1 MYITIL
7 NEGNSV
13 PPKMDK
19 KLSDYLMRRCKIH
32 PHKVKINKKLAQ
44 KYKNKKLDQNNSSSE
59 SPEITPEEIESV
71 KRLVI
76 VSVKLLVANWI
87 NKFVDAKLNEYTVNT
102 MTRYKTNKVLYDY
115 IRNQIDQVYIKHPNY
130 RKCSVEQFKKES
142 IWNYLLSEFR
152 DKSKKEIAN
161 ELAWYGVDEVILFAC
176 SEFIPLPGSVVLAVP
191 VKMGL
196 SYVGCKFG
204 NALYELPF
212 EFDGNMITVGLSLS
226 VLKYSERGD
235 NIIKFIFTN
244 KLYILSALL
253 FIIICLII
261 GDRGP
266 VLYLGTVMASVYILF
281 VKKLKTYVIILSCL
295 IAILLMFLIRETRGT
310 SSSISSGGIASFFEN
325 SNESLLGVNS
335 LWNVFVDLTD
345 IHNEMTIGYEYVQK
359 KGVIY
364 PEKIVIVPFYP
375 IPKVPS
381 ILSNLL
387 YEKSFNDISSG
398 KVIQQYVSS
407 AIIWN
412 SGTHCVMDI
421 YIHWGIVGVFLFFF
435 VFGFFVGTIYKQS
448 THNLFCT
455 IIYIAIIAESIYLPR
470 SSILSIVR
478 TVVYVTMTIYICV
491 KCCKKEIIIKESK
504 CHQF

>member
-1 MYITIL
+1 MKYFIFFIISFILYIYAPNEYSQSYCCGLTIMFLVECFLLFRKEYNSRSLVSFNILFLSSFFFVTYVYPSFIYGTSNETITSVGALVLNPKYITRAVALSHLAINVYFCGFIL
-7 NEGNSV
+7 VSNKQESNQLQFNGLTDN
-13 PPKMDK
+13 
-19 KLSDYLMRRCKIH
+19 KII
-32 PHKVKINKKLAQ
+32 K
-44 KYKNKKLDQNNSSSE
+44 E
-59 SPEITPEEIESV
+59 SMLQLIY
-71 KRLVI
+71 I
-76 VSVKLLVANWI
+76 VLFALTLI
-87 NKFVDAKLNEYTVNT
+87 
-102 MTRYKTNKVLYDY
+102 
-115 IRNQIDQVYIKHPNY
+115 IYIKH
-130 RKCSVEQFKKES
+130 
-142 IWNYLLSEFR
+142 LLSS
-152 DKSKKEIAN
+152 DSIA
-161 ELAWYGVDEVILFAC
+161 VIESPF
-176 SEFIPLPGSVVLAVP
+176 V
-191 VKMGL
+191 
-196 SYVGCKFG
+196 YD
-204 NALYELPF
+204 LYRIVF
-212 EFDGNMITVGLSLS
+212 TVGLSLS

>member
-13 PPKMDK
+13 PPKMNK
-19 KLSDYLMRRCKIH
+19 QLSDYLVRRCKIH
-32 PHKVKINKKLAQ
+32 PHKVKINAKLAQ
-44 KYKNKKLDQNNSSSE
+44 KYKNKNLDQNNSSSE

-212 EFDGNMITVGLSLS
+212 EFDGNMITVGLSFSPAGFVLS
-226 VLKYSERGD
+226 HM
-235 NIIKFIFTN
+235 
-244 KLYILSALL
+244 KLYVFREDNQLVAINLKDPPKKIYELSLQEAKE
-253 FIIICLII
+253 
-261 GDRGP
+261 
-266 VLYLGTVMASVYILF
+266 VLRKYPDD
-281 VKKLKTYVIILSCL
+281 
-295 IAILLMFLIRETRGT
+295 T
-310 SSSISSGGIASFFEN
+310 SLE
-325 SNESLLGVNS
+325 
-335 LWNVFVDLTD
+335 D
-345 IHNEMTIGYEYVQK
+345 I
-359 KGVIY
+359 
-364 PEKIVIVPFYP
+364 
-375 IPKVPS
+375 
-381 ILSNLL
+381 
-387 YEKSFNDISSG
+387 
-398 KVIQQYVSS
+398 
-407 AIIWN
+407 
-412 SGTHCVMDI
+412 
-421 YIHWGIVGVFLFFF
+421 
-435 VFGFFVGTIYKQS
+435 KQ
-448 THNLFCT
+448 
-455 IIYIAIIAESIYLPR
+455 E
-470 SSILSIVR
+470 VR
-478 TVVYVTMTIYICV
+478 RINGR
-491 KCCKKEIIIKESK
+491 
-504 CHQF
+504 